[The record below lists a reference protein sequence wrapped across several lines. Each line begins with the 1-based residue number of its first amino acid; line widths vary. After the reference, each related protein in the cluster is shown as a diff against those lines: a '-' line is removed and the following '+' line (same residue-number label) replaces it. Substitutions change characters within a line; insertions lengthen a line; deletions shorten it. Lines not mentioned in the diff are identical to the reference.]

1 MPSTDTFKLHW
12 SRCLWVMGM
21 WNQATQ
27 NEIDMLGTCN
37 VSLGVDYVYISATH
51 MTLNESDAS

>member
-1 MPSTDTFKLHW
+1 
-12 SRCLWVMGM
+12 MGM